1 MGLGS
6 NKKALRAGTAA
17 LVVGSIALIAPAA
30 AQQSLPSIDV
40 GAASPIKRR
49 AATRVEQ
56 ARAPSAPARPAAA
69 SPAEP
74 PAPAAP
80 VGEAAPRGVLAI
92 APDQFAAVTVVTNE
106 ELRASPGATL
116 GDVLFAKPGVTS
128 SSFAPGA
135 ASRPIVR
142 GLDNYRVRIQEN
154 GVGASGVSEMGED
167 HGVPLDPL
175 GASQLEVVRGP
186 ATLRWGSQ
194 AIGGV
199 VNVANNRIPE
209 APPCA
214 ISAAF
219 RESGC
224 ARVETRAAVSTV
236 DNGLENA
243 TLIDAGRG
251 NFLVHADAHGRRA
264 SDYRIPGYPYLY
276 LDPFGEEPPPYV
288 AGRQPNSSNRSGGA
302 SLGMSYLIPTGGFV
316 GFAVTQYNSRYR
328 VPGLEPTEHNTRIDM
343 RQTRVTGKGEFHIGS
358 AFIDAIR
365 FWAGLTDYKHHELAN
380 EGGFDGVQQT
390 FTNKELETRVEA
402 QLLPFQLPFGT
413 LTSAVGVAGSHQLLT
428 SPGLEGGLYDPNRTK
443 TVAGYL
449 FNELRLTDALKMQ
462 LAGRIEHAQ
471 VTGSSPDLLFDPT
484 GAVARNLNFTPA
496 SGAFGV
502 LHDLPYDMVASLSA
516 QYVERAPRAPELLSR
531 GIHESTGTFD
541 VGNPNL
547 RIERAKTLELGL
559 RRATGPLRFEAALYI
574 TRFDGF
580 IFRNLTGSVCEEDFA
595 SCAIDG
601 EGDLRLAVYSQRN
614 AVFRGAEFQSQ
625 LDVAPL
631 MGGTFG
637 VENQFDV
644 VRASFTSDGNV
655 PRIPPVRLGGG
666 LFWRDASWL
675 TRVNLLHAFAQNDVA
690 LTGETPTRGYNL
702 LKAEVSYRM
711 KFEPNNPWGR
721 EMTLGLVG
729 NNLLNAD
736 IRNSVSF
743 RKNEVLLPGA
753 NLRVFANILF

>member
-1 MGLGS
+1 MGCGGIGTGRRLLICVAAG
-6 NKKALRAGTAA
+6 ALALNSTAF
-17 LVVGSIALIAPAA
+17 
-30 AQQSLPSIDV
+30 AQQSLPTIDV
-40 GAASPIKRR
+40 GTASPIKRR
-49 AATRVEQ
+49 TPQRVES
-56 ARAPSAPARPAAA
+56 ARAPTPAPPISVSPAQPVAPAVEA
-69 SPAEP
+69 P
-74 PAPAAP
+74 PP
-80 VGEAAPRGVLAI
+80 GVLAI

-106 ELRASPGATL
+106 ELRASAGATL
-116 GDVLFAKPGVTS
+116 GDVLFSRPGVTS

-175 GASQLEVVRGP
+175 GASQMEVVRGP

-214 ISAAF
+214 LDAAF
-219 RESGC
+219 REKGC
-224 ARVETRAAVSTV
+224 AAAETRAAIATV
-236 DNGLENA
+236 DNLLENA
-243 TLIDAGRG
+243 MLLDAGRG

-264 SDYRIPGYPYLY
+264 SDYRVPGYPYLY
-276 LDPFGEEPPPYV
+276 VDPFAEEPPPYF

-302 SLGMSYLIPTGGFV
+302 SLGGSYLIPSGGFV
-316 GFAVTQYNSRYR
+316 GFAVTQYDSRYR
-328 VPGLEPTEHNTRIDM
+328 IPGIEPTETNTRIEM
-343 RQTRVTGKGEFHIGS
+343 RQTRVTGKGDIHIGS
-358 AFIDAIR
+358 AYVDAIR

-390 FTNKELETRVEA
+390 FTNKDLEVRVETQFMPVA
-402 QLLPFQLPFGT
+402 LPFGVM
-413 LTSAVGVAGSHQLLT
+413 TSVAGVQGNHQILT

-443 TVAGYL
+443 SVAAYL
-449 FNELRLTDALKMQ
+449 FNELRVTDAFRAQ

-471 VTGSSPDLLFDPT
+471 VAGSLSNLLVDP
-484 GAVARNLNFTPA
+484 AAPISRNLNFTPA
-496 SGAFGV
+496 SGAFGL
-502 LHDLPYDMVASLSA
+502 LHDLPYGLVASLSA

-531 GIHESTGTFD
+531 GVHEATGTFD

-547 RIERAKTLELGL
+547 GIERAKTFELGL
-559 RRATGPLRFEAALYI
+559 RRATGPLRFEAALYV

-580 IFRNLTGSVCEEDFA
+580 IFRNLTGPVCEADFA
-595 SCAIDG
+595 SCAIG
-601 EGDLRLAVYSQRN
+601 GAGDLRLAIYSQRN

-631 MGGTFG
+631 MGGTIG

-644 VRASFTSDGNV
+644 VRASFTSGGNV

-666 LFWRDASWL
+666 LYWRDANWL
-675 TRVNLLHAFAQNDVA
+675 MRANLLHAFAQNDVA
-690 LTGETPTRGYNL
+690 ATGETPTNGYNL
-702 LKAEVSYRM
+702 LRAELSYRTPLA
-711 KFEPNNPWGR
+711 PNNPWGR

-753 NLRVFANILF
+753 NLRLFADVRF

>member
-1 MGLGS
+1 MGPGD
-6 NKKALRAGTAA
+6 NPKALPRGAAA
-17 LVVGSIALIAPAA
+17 LAVAASLSLPAPALG
-30 AQQSLPSIDV
+30 QQSLPTIDV

-49 AATRVEQ
+49 AAPPTEEARV
-56 ARAPSAPARPAAA
+56 SPAARSRPTA
-69 SPAEP
+69 APVE
-74 PAPAAP
+74 PAAP
-80 VGEAAPRGVLAI
+80 PAEAGEPRGALAI
-92 APDQFAAVTVVTNE
+92 VPDSFAAVTVVTNE
-106 ELRASPGATL
+106 QLRASPGATL
-116 GDVLFAKPGVTS
+116 GDVLFSRPGVTS

-175 GASQLEVVRGP
+175 GASQMEVVRGP

-214 ISAAF
+214 RDVVF
-219 RESGC
+219 RDNGC
-224 ARVETRAAVSTV
+224 ARIETRAAVSTV

-243 TLIDAGRG
+243 TLLDGGRG
-251 NFLVHADAHGRRA
+251 DFLVHADVHGRRA
-264 SDYRIPGYPYLY
+264 SDYRIPAYPYLF
-276 LDPFGEEPPPYV
+276 LDPFSEEPPPWF
-288 AGRQPNSSNRSGGA
+288 AGRQPNSSHRSGGA
-302 SLGMSYLIPTGGFV
+302 SLGGSYLIPTGGFV

-328 VPGLEPTEHNTRIDM
+328 IPGLEPTETNTRIEM
-343 RQTRVTGKGEFHIGS
+343 RQTRVTGKGEFSIGS
-358 AFIDAIR
+358 AYVDAIR

-390 FTNKELETRVEA
+390 FTNKDLEVRLET
-402 QLLPFQLPFGT
+402 QMQPLQLPFGV
-413 LTSAVGVAGSHQLLT
+413 LTSAFGVQGGHQFLT
-428 SPGLEGGLYDPNRTK
+428 SPGLEGGLYDPNRTR

-449 FNELRLTDALKMQ
+449 FNELRLTDALRAQ

-471 VTGSSPDLLFDPT
+471 VTGSLADLFVDPAT
-484 GAVARNLNFTPA
+484 PLARNLNFTPA
-496 SGAFGV
+496 SGAFG
-502 LHDLPYDMVASLSA
+502 LLYNLPYDMVASLSA

-547 RIERAKTLELGL
+547 RIEKAKTIELGL
-559 RRATGPLRFEAALYI
+559 RRATGPFRFEAALYI

-580 IFRNLTGSVCEEDFA
+580 IFRNLTGPVCEEDFA

-614 AVFRGAEFQSQ
+614 AIFRGAEFQSQ

-631 MGGTFG
+631 MGGTIG

-655 PRIPPVRLGGG
+655 PRIPPMRLGGG
-666 LFWRDASWL
+666 LYWRDANWL
-675 TRVNLLHAFAQNDVA
+675 ARANLLHAFAQNDIA

-702 LKAEVSYRM
+702 LRAELSYRV
-711 KFEPNNPWGR
+711 KFAPNDPWGS

-729 NNLLNAD
+729 NNLLNDD

-743 RKNEVLLPGA
+743 RKDEVLLPGA
-753 NLRVFANILF
+753 NLRAFATLRF